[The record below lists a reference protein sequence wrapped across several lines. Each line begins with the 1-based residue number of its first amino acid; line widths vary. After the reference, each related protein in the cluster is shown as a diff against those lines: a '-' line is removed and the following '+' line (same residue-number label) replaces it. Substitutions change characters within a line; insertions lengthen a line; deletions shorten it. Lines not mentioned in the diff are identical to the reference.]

1 MIKITVVIP
10 VYNEVQV
17 LPELLI
23 RLQSVKKVREG
34 QVNFN
39 FIFVNDGSSDGSK
52 EYLTKEAESTEDISL
67 ISLSRNFGHQA
78 AVSAGLACADGDYV
92 AIIDADLQD
101 PPELIYEMY
110 QLANKENCDVVY
122 GQRISR
128 QGETYFKKITAK
140 FFYIF
145 LNKMSDIDLPRDTGD
160 FRIVS
165 SRVIKILNLLPEK
178 HRYIRGLIPWIGF
191 KSLPFPY
198 ERHARVAGET
208 KYPLTKMVQFALN
221 ATFSF
226 SRKPISIGLKL
237 GGFVVSVGMILAVTI
252 IALKIFTD
260 IVVPGLASTL
270 VLITIFGG
278 IQIMLLGILGEYVGR
293 IFEEVKGRPVYIVED
308 FINEK
313 KRD

>member
-1 MIKITVVIP
+1 MVKITVVIP

-34 QVNFN
+34 EVNFN

-128 QGETYFKKITAK
+128 QGETHFKKITAK
-140 FFYIF
+140 FFYVF
-145 LNKMSDIDLPRDTGD
+145 MNKMADIDLPRDTGD
-160 FRIVS
+160 FRIIS
-165 SRVIKILNLLPEK
+165 SRVIKILNLLPER

-198 ERHARVAGET
+198 ERHARFAGET
-208 KYPLTKMVQFALN
+208 KYPFIKMVQFALN

-237 GGFVVSVGMILAVTI
+237 GSFVVSVGMILAVI
-252 IALKIFTD
+252 IITLKIFTN

-278 IQIMLLGILGEYVGR
+278 IQIVLLGILGEYVGR
-293 IFEEVKGRPVYIVED
+293 IFEEVKGRPLYIVED